1 MGGRKKKAE
10 NLVAMSVICFLFG
23 FATNGGL
30 FLPTLFQLVSR
41 VVSSLIT
48 LQSLFQKAPCPV
60 WMKRKGGVCFFLQFD
75 MNMAG
80 WVAFAS
86 KGRRLIDPLDG

>member
-30 FLPTLFQLVSR
+30 FLPILFQLVSR

-48 LQSLFQKAPCPV
+48 LQSLFQKSV
-60 WMKRKGGVCFFLQFD
+60 LSRLDEKERRGLFFC
-75 MNMAG
+75 
-80 WVAFAS
+80 S
-86 KGRRLIDPLDG
+86 LI